1 MYQTAHTGETRVTTP
16 YHYLHSCNMAKS
28 SLHQW
33 LCKRQ
38 GTITPR
44 TLMYRNRNLL
54 AKMREK
60 TPHTHSSQSS
70 LLSDTRSLS
79 VVSGRAIPN
88 EADLKR
94 LHPRIPQDM
103 VPAFQDLL
111 YLKPPEHKDSKKDVK
126 GGRSAYRLNDRALKE
141 ARSMVPQVQ
150 DIGNSRS
157 LGVVC
162 CHASSACSGEELVM
176 HVYIDLDAAFLFSP
190 LCPSSL
196 SMAVVPKSMRVSW
209 MGCNDEME
217 HTNSRRKEWLFA

>member
-1 MYQTAHTGETRVTTP
+1 MAMQETRNNHTTNTHVSEQKP
-16 YHYLHSCNMAKS
+16 SCEDERKNTS
-28 SLHQW
+28 YPFLSI
-33 LCKRQ
+33 
-38 GTITPR
+38 ITPKR
-44 TLMYRNRNLL
+44 YQIPFG
-54 AKMREK
+54 RERA
-60 TPHTHSSQSS
+60 SQSK
-70 LLSDTRSLS
+70 RSRSEALTS
-79 VVSGRAIPN
+79 KNSPGHGSGFP
-88 EADLKR
+88 
-94 LHPRIPQDM
+94 
-103 VPAFQDLL
+103 DLL
-111 YLKPPEHKDSKKDVK
+111 YLKPP
-126 GGRSAYRLNDRALKE
+126 RAQGFEERCERREKCISFTNLLGNRAVKE
-141 ARSMVPQVQ
+141 ARSMVPQAQ

>member
-1 MYQTAHTGETRVTTP
+1 MAMQETRNNHTTNTHVSEQNP
-16 YHYLHSCNMAKS
+16 
-28 SLHQW
+28 
-33 LCKRQ
+33 
-38 GTITPR
+38 
-44 TLMYRNRNLL
+44 L
-54 AKMREK
+54 AKKEK
-60 TPHTHSSQSS
+60 SKPHTHSSQSS

-126 GGRSAYRLNDRALKE
+126 GGRSAYRLNNRAVKE
-141 ARSMVPQVQ
+141 ARSMVPQAQ

-217 HTNSRRKEWLFA
+217 HTNLRRKEWLFA

>member
-16 YHYLHSCNMAKS
+16 YHYLHSCNMAES

-54 AKMREK
+54 AKKEK
-60 TPHTHSSQSS
+60 KKPHTHFSQSS

-88 EADLKR
+88 EGRFEALTSKNS
-94 LHPRIPQDM
+94 PGYGSGFP
-103 VPAFQDLL
+103 DLL

-126 GGRSAYRLNDRALKE
+126 GGRSAYRLPTYLAIGQSSRLDRWFHKCKISVTLDLWGLSAATPVPRAREKSLLCMFILTLMLLFCFPHCALLLFPWQWY
-141 ARSMVPQVQ
+141 RS
-150 DIGNSRS
+150 R
-157 LGVVC
+157 C
-162 CHASSACSGEELVM
+162 A
-176 HVYIDLDAAFLFSP
+176 
-190 LCPSSL
+190 
-196 SMAVVPKSMRVSW
+196 
-209 MGCNDEME
+209 
-217 HTNSRRKEWLFA
+217 